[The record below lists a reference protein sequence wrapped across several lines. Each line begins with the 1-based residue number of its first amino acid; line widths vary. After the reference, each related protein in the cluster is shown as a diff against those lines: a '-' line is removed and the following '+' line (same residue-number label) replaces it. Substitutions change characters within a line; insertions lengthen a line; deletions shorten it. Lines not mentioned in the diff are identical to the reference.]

1 MSYTSA
7 IHLVIAETEV
17 NFLSTKSTLCIF
29 NIDFHCYIQKKKR
42 KKYATALVNEIEI
55 KLYGLKGGLYFL
67 FLLFLKHRQ
76 KP

>member
-29 NIDFHCYIQKKKR
+29 NIDFHCYIQKKKE
-42 KKYATALVNEIEI
+42 KNMLLVNEIEI

>member
-29 NIDFHCYIQKKKR
+29 NIDFHCYIKKK
-42 KKYATALVNEIEI
+42 KEKNMLLVNEIEI

>member
-29 NIDFHCYIQKKKR
+29 NIDFHCYIQKKEEKNML
-42 KKYATALVNEIEI
+42 LVNEIEI

>member
-29 NIDFHCYIQKKKR
+29 NIDFHCYIQKKEKNML
-42 KKYATALVNEIEI
+42 LVNEIEI